1 MKVDHYFQE
10 DEVNGHESEYSV
22 EQLES
27 HSNDMETEEEQYDIL
42 MVNSDEIDGND
53 ATYDDKLEDEGL

>member
-1 MKVDHYFQE
+1 
-10 DEVNGHESEYSV
+10 
-22 EQLES
+22 
-27 HSNDMETEEEQYDIL
+27 METEEEQYDIL